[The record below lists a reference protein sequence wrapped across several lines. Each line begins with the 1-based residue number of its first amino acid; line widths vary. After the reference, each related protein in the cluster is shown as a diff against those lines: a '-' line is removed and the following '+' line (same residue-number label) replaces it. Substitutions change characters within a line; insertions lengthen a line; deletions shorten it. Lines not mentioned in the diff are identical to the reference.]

1 MTDDLSES
9 RRRTL
14 ILMRHA
20 KSSWDFPHLDDHDR
34 PLNDRGRASS
44 AAMGDWLRAKGYVPE
59 VAISS
64 SSQRTRDTFNGLGF
78 DCEAA
83 FSVQLYHA
91 RAETMLAALTV
102 LTAKTVLLLG
112 HNPGIADFA
121 QQIVC
126 RPPEHIQFEAYPTCA
141 TLITQFTADE
151 WRDITW
157 GDGEPIDFVV
167 PRELVGK
174 KEAG

>member
-9 RRRTL
+9 RTRTL

-20 KSSWDFPHLDDHDR
+20 KSSWDFPNLDDHDR
-34 PLNDRGRASS
+34 PLNERGRASA
-44 AAMGDWLRAKGYVPE
+44 AAMGDWLRARGHVPE

-64 SSQRTRDTFNGLGF
+64 SSQRTQDTFAGLGF
-78 DCEAA
+78 DCEVA

-112 HNPGIADFA
+112 HNPGIGDFA
-121 QQIVC
+121 QQIVR
-126 RPPEHIQFEAYPTCA
+126 RPPQHIQFEAYPTCA
-141 TLITQFTADE
+141 TLVVRFIADD

-157 GDGEPIDFVV
+157 GDGAPVGFMV
-167 PRELVGK
+167 PRDLI
-174 KEAG
+174 